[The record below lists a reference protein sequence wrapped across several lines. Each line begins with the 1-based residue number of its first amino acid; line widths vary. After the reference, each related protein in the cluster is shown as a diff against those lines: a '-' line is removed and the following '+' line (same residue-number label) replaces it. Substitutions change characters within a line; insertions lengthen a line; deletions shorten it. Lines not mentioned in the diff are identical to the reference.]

1 MFIYSPHAPGSLRYA
16 ILDPNDPTARA
27 ILRQAKAAAQEDL
40 DNIHNSPARRRLQ
53 DLISPLN
60 MGQINHLSCM
70 YLISNQWQGATGQGG
85 IWATA
90 SRVCNQV
97 ARQILRDRPAFEI
110 IEDAHPCQAGSPTAL
125 ADIPNTATAQRY
137 TYRNPWRRKKRAPP

>member
-1 MFIYSPHAPGSLRYA
+1 MFVCSPHAPGSLRYT
-16 ILDPNDPTARA
+16 ILDPNRPTARA
-27 ILRQAKAAAQEDL
+27 ILRQARAAAQEDL

-53 DLISPLN
+53 DLIRPLN

-97 ARQILRDRPAFEI
+97 AREILRELPAFET
-110 IEDAHPCQAGSPTAL
+110 IEDTEACQAPIHATIT
-125 ADIPNTATAQRY
+125 DIPDTATKPQYQR
-137 TYRNPWRRKKRAPP
+137 NML

>member
-16 ILDPNDPTARA
+16 ILDPKHPTARE
-27 ILRQAKAAAQEDL
+27 ILRQARAAAREDL
-40 DNIHNSPARRRLQ
+40 DNVHNSPAHHRLKE
-53 DLISPLN
+53 LIRPLN

-70 YLISNQWQGATGQGG
+70 YMISNQWQGATGQGG

-97 ARQILRDRPAFEI
+97 ARQILRERPAFEI
-110 IEDAHPCQAGSPTAL
+110 IEDTEVCQTPIPPTL
-125 ADIPNTATAQRY
+125 TDIPNTATEPQY
-137 TYRNPWRRKKRAPP
+137 QHNMF